1 MVRLCSH
8 LSHKFK
14 CFVTMLRRSERKKIL
29 QELGGMLATKV
40 FAHVLKDG
48 TNINNEVEG
57 LEVQSLNSPCNN
69 TCESDSSDDGFISLH
84 MLYMDI

>member
-1 MVRLCSH
+1 MS
-8 LSHKFK
+8 
-14 CFVTMLRRSERKKIL
+14 RRSERKKIL

-57 LEVQSLNSPCNN
+57 LEVQISIHHVTTLVKVIQVMMGSLV
-69 TCESDSSDDGFISLH
+69 FICYTWTFETQKYLWDKIQVLRS
-84 MLYMDI
+84 